1 MGGTS
6 IDKNPVCRLG
16 VILPTIGVYD
26 LDVLQASEVIASAG
40 SKLGV
45 NLDSGHTPSG
55 AHDLCQNRRVVP
67 SATANVYNVLPF
79 LQIQCVDEEG

>member
-26 LDVLQASEVIASAG
+26 LDVLQAGEVIASAG
-40 SKLGV
+40 ST
-45 NLDSGHTPSG
+45 S
-55 AHDLCQNRRVVP
+55 
-67 SATANVYNVLPF
+67 SASISIAVTRPVEPTISARIAV
-79 LQIQCVDEEG
+79 